1 LLFFIRLLQGR
12 SPCESSKRYQP
23 VTTSAADSGDVLITL
38 AALWRLSLFSK
49 TAPAY
54 YRAFVVP
61 NTKAFKIIVLQS
73 QREHRCHLP
82 QKEALPK
89 SGHERSW
96 FSSLRMACTS
106 VADNAEHIWMLLTR
120 CNVETVTGG
129 HLT

>member
-1 LLFFIRLLQGR
+1 MLFFIDVDFCRAGHHARVL
-12 SPCESSKRYQP
+12 
-23 VTTSAADSGDVLITL
+23 SGISHCYPGVVLITL
-38 AALWRLSLFSK
+38 AALWRPSLFSK

-73 QREHRCHLP
+73 QREHLCHLP
-82 QKEALPK
+82 QNEALPK